1 MTAAVASYWEDTA
14 APDESGA
21 RPLDG
26 DRQVEVAV
34 IGGGYT
40 GLTAA
45 LRLAGVQGVD
55 VAVLEANR
63 IGWGASGRNSGF
75 ALTSVGKV
83 GLDERIRKWGVE
95 AARASVRLGV
105 DAVETV
111 RGLIRSEAIDCDAQ
125 TEGALLVAHR
135 DERAAELRERV
146 RTYREVLGYDGVSF
160 LSREQLD
167 TEGYLRGP
175 SAGGAIRSHTGFGLH
190 PLKYARGLAK
200 AAARRG
206 AALFDR
212 SPVVSWQRDGST
224 HVLATPS
231 GTVRTRR
238 VVMATNGYTP
248 EHLHPFFH
256 GRLLPAASN
265 IVVTRPLTAA
275 EWDAVG
281 MATTQV
287 YSDTRRLLFYWRRL
301 PDNRLLFGGR
311 SGVFDTPAALAQRR
325 RWLEAAIAAKWPS
338 LQGIG
343 SEWFW
348 HGNVCLSYDLI
359 PHAHTVDG
367 DPTVAYAMAYLGS
380 GVALSSHCGGLVAD
394 LVLGKRVPRGTPVT
408 NAGLVRFPLPA
419 LRKAYLAGAY
429 LAYGIEDR
437 WRWTIRSRRWPY
449 RKPFAMVCPRCGA
462 TRTSCRQP
470 KCCPDCLCNGRM

>member
-1 MTAAVASYWEDTA
+1 MTAVVPSYWEDTA

-21 RPLDG
+21 RPLEG

-45 LRLAGVQGVD
+45 RQLAFVHGVD

-83 GLDERIRKWGVE
+83 GLDERIRKWGLE

-111 RGLIRSEAIDCDAQ
+111 RELIRSEAIDCDAQ
-125 TEGALLVAHR
+125 PEGALTVAHR
-135 DERAAELRERV
+135 DERVAELKDRI
-146 RTYREVLGYDGVSF
+146 RTYREVLGFDGVDL
-160 LSREQLD
+160 LSREQLERD
-167 TEGYLRGP
+167 GYLRGP
-175 SAGGAIRSHTGFGLH
+175 SAGGAIRFRTGFGLH

-200 AAARRG
+200 ATARRG

-212 SPVVSWQRDGST
+212 TPVVSWQRDGST
-224 HVLATPS
+224 HVLATPG
-231 GTVRTRR
+231 GTVRARR

-248 EHLHPFFH
+248 EHLHPYFR
-256 GRLLPAASN
+256 GRVLPAASN
-265 IVVTRPLTAA
+265 IVVTRRLTPA

-301 PDNRLLFGGR
+301 PDDRLLFGGR
-311 SGVFDTPAALAQRR
+311 SGVFDTHSALARRR
-325 RWLEAAIAAKWPS
+325 RWLEAAIAAKWPV
-338 LQGIG
+338 LAGVG

-348 HGNVCLSYDLI
+348 HGNVGLSYDLI
-359 PHAHTVDG
+359 PHMNTVEG
-367 DPTVAYAMAYLGS
+367 DATVAYAMAYLGS
-380 GVALSSHCGGLVAD
+380 GVALSSHCGGLAAD
-394 LVLGKRVPRGTPVT
+394 LVMGKTVPRDTPVT
-408 NAGLVRFPLPA
+408 STEIPRFPLPA

-437 WRWTIRSRRWPY
+437 WR
-449 RKPFAMVCPRCGA
+449 
-462 TRTSCRQP
+462 
-470 KCCPDCLCNGRM
+470 

>member
-14 APDESGA
+14 ALDESGA

-45 LRLAGVQGVD
+45 LRLAGVHGVD

-83 GLDERIRKWGVE
+83 GLDERIRKWGLE

-111 RGLIRSEAIDCDAQ
+111 RELIRSEAIECDAQ
-125 TEGALLVAHR
+125 PEGALTVAHR
-135 DERAAELRERV
+135 DERVAELKDRV
-146 RTYREVLGYDGVSF
+146 RTYREGLGYDGVDF
-160 LSREQLD
+160 LSREQLERD
-167 TEGYLRGP
+167 GYLRGP
-175 SAGGAIRSHTGFGLH
+175 AAGGAIRFRTGFGLH

-200 AAARRG
+200 ATTRRG
-206 AALFDR
+206 VAQFDR
-212 SPVVSWQRDGST
+212 TPVVSWQRDGST
-224 HVLATPS
+224 HVLATPG
-231 GTVRTRR
+231 GTVRARK

-248 EHLHPFFH
+248 EHLHPYFR
-256 GRLLPAASN
+256 GRVLPAASN

-275 EWDAVG
+275 EWQEVG

-301 PDNRLLFGGR
+301 PDDRLLFGGR
-311 SGVFDTPAALAQRR
+311 SGVFNTPPALARR
-325 RWLEAAIAAKWPS
+325 RKWLEAAIADKWPV
-338 LQGIG
+338 LTGIG

-348 HGNVCLSYDLI
+348 HGNVGLSYDLI
-359 PHAHTVDG
+359 PHMNTVEG
-367 DPTVAYAMAYLGS
+367 DPTIAYAMAYLGS
-380 GVALSSHCGGLVAD
+380 GVALSSHCGGLAAD
-394 LVLGKRVPRGTPVT
+394 LVMGKAVPRDTPVT
-408 NAGLVRFPLPA
+408 STEIPRFPLPA

-437 WRWTIRSRRWPY
+437 WR
-449 RKPFAMVCPRCGA
+449 
-462 TRTSCRQP
+462 
-470 KCCPDCLCNGRM
+470 

>member
-1 MTAAVASYWEDTA
+1 MTAVVPSYWEDTA

-21 RPLDG
+21 RPLDR

-45 LRLAGVQGVD
+45 RRLAGVHGVD

-75 ALTSVGKV
+75 ALASVGKV
-83 GLDERIRKWGVE
+83 GLDERIRKWGLE

-111 RGLIRSEAIDCDAQ
+111 RELIRSESIECDAQ
-125 TEGALLVAHR
+125 PEGALLVAHR
-135 DERAAELRERV
+135 DERAAELQDRV
-146 RTYREVLGYDGVSF
+146 RTYREVLGYDGVDF
-160 LSREQLD
+160 LSREQLERD
-167 TEGYLRGP
+167 GYLRGP
-175 SAGGAIRSHTGFGLH
+175 SAGGAIRFRTGFGLH

-200 AAARRG
+200 ATARRG

-212 SPVVSWQRDGST
+212 TPVVSWQRDGGT
-224 HVLATPS
+224 HVLATPG
-231 GTVRTRR
+231 GTVRARR

-248 EHLHPFFH
+248 EHLHPYFR
-256 GRLLPAASN
+256 GRVLPAASN
-265 IVVTRPLTAA
+265 IVVTRPLTTA
-275 EWDAVG
+275 EWQQVG

-301 PDNRLLFGGR
+301 PDDRLLFGGR
-311 SGVFDTPAALAQRR
+311 SGVFDTPAALARR
-325 RWLEAAIAAKWPS
+325 RTWLEAAIADKWPM
-338 LQGIG
+338 LAGIG

-348 HGNVCLSYDLI
+348 HGNVGLSYDLI
-359 PHAHTVDG
+359 PHMNTVEG
-367 DPTVAYAMAYLGS
+367 DATVVYAMAYLGS
-380 GVALSSHCGGLVAD
+380 GVALSSHCGGLAAD
-394 LVLGKRVPRGTPVT
+394 LVMGRTVPRDTPVT
-408 NAGLVRFPLPA
+408 STEIPRFPLPA

-437 WRWTIRSRRWPY
+437 WR
-449 RKPFAMVCPRCGA
+449 
-462 TRTSCRQP
+462 
-470 KCCPDCLCNGRM
+470 

>member
-14 APDESGA
+14 LPDESGA

-45 LRLAGVQGVD
+45 LRLAGVHGVD
-55 VAVLEANR
+55 VAVLEANC

-75 ALTSVGKV
+75 ALTSLGKV
-83 GLDERIRKWGVE
+83 GLDERIRKWGLE
-95 AARASVRLGV
+95 AARASVRLGA

-111 RGLIRSEAIDCDAQ
+111 RELIRSEDIDCDAQ

-135 DERAAELRERV
+135 DERAAELQDRV
-146 RTYREVLGYDGVSF
+146 RTYRETLGYDGVDF
-160 LSREQLD
+160 LTRAQLD
-167 TEGYLRGP
+167 SNGYLRGP
-175 SAGGAIRSHTGFGLH
+175 SAGGAIRFRTGFGLH

-206 AALFDR
+206 VALFDR
-212 SPVVSWQRDGST
+212 SPVVSWQRDGGM
-224 HVLATPS
+224 HVLATPG
-231 GTVRTRR
+231 GTVRARR

-248 EHLHPFFH
+248 EHLHPYFR
-256 GRLLPAASN
+256 GRVLPAASN

-275 EWDAVG
+275 EWREVG
-281 MATTQV
+281 MASTQV

-301 PDNRLLFGGR
+301 PDDRLLFGGR
-311 SGVFDTPAALAQRR
+311 SGVFDTPAALARR
-325 RWLEAAIAAKWPS
+325 RKWLETAIADKWPV
-338 LQGIG
+338 LTGIG

-348 HGNVCLSYDLI
+348 HGNVGLSYDLI
-359 PHAHTVDG
+359 PHMHTVAG
-367 DPTVAYAMAYLGS
+367 DPTIAYAMAYLGS
-380 GVALSSHCGGLVAD
+380 GVALSSHCGGLAAD
-394 LVLGKRVPRGTPVT
+394 LVMGKAVPRDTPVT
-408 NAGLVRFPLPA
+408 STEIPRFPLPA

-437 WRWTIRSRRWPY
+437 WR
-449 RKPFAMVCPRCGA
+449 
-462 TRTSCRQP
+462 
-470 KCCPDCLCNGRM
+470 

>member
-14 APDESGA
+14 LPDESGA

-45 LRLAGVQGVD
+45 LRLAGVHGVD
-55 VAVLEANR
+55 VAVLEANC

-75 ALTSVGKV
+75 ALTSLGKV
-83 GLDERIRKWGVE
+83 GLDERIRKWGLE
-95 AARASVRLGV
+95 AARASVRLGA

-111 RGLIRSEAIDCDAQ
+111 RELIRSEDIDCDAQ

-135 DERAAELRERV
+135 DERAAELQDRV
-146 RTYREVLGYDGVSF
+146 RTYRETLGYDGVDF
-160 LSREQLD
+160 LTRAQLD
-167 TEGYLRGP
+167 SNGYLRGP
-175 SAGGAIRSHTGFGLH
+175 SAGGAIRFRTGFGLH

-206 AALFDR
+206 VALFDR
-212 SPVVSWQRDGST
+212 SPVVSWQRDGGM
-224 HVLATPS
+224 HVLATPG
-231 GTVRTRR
+231 GTVRARR

-248 EHLHPFFH
+248 EHLHPYFR
-256 GRLLPAASN
+256 GRVLPAASN

-275 EWDAVG
+275 EWREVG
-281 MATTQV
+281 MASTQV

-301 PDNRLLFGGR
+301 PDDRLLFGGR
-311 SGVFDTPAALAQRR
+311 SGVFDTPAALARR
-325 RWLEAAIAAKWPS
+325 RKWLETAIADKWPV
-338 LQGIG
+338 LTGIG

-348 HGNVCLSYDLI
+348 HGNVGLSYDLI
-359 PHAHTVDG
+359 PHMHTVAG
-367 DPTVAYAMAYLGS
+367 DPTIAYAYLGS
-380 GVALSSHCGGLVAD
+380 GVALSSHCGGLAAD
-394 LVLGKRVPRGTPVT
+394 LVMGKAVPRDTPVT
-408 NAGLVRFPLPA
+408 STEIPRFPLPA

-437 WRWTIRSRRWPY
+437 WR
-449 RKPFAMVCPRCGA
+449 
-462 TRTSCRQP
+462 
-470 KCCPDCLCNGRM
+470 

>member
-1 MTAAVASYWEDTA
+1 MTALVPSYWEHTA

-21 RPLDG
+21 RPLEG
-26 DRQVEVAV
+26 DRRVEVAV

-45 LRLAGVQGVD
+45 RQLAGVHGVD
-55 VAVLEANR
+55 VAVLEANP

-83 GLDERIRKWGVE
+83 GLDERIRRWGLE

-111 RGLIRSEAIDCDAQ
+111 RELIRSEAIGCDAQ
-125 TEGALLVAHR
+125 PEGALTVAHR
-135 DERAAELRERV
+135 DERVAELRERV
-146 RTYREVLGYDGVSF
+146 RTYREVLGYDGVDF
-160 LSREQLD
+160 LSREQLERD
-167 TEGYLRGP
+167 GYLRGP
-175 SAGGAIRSHTGFGLH
+175 SAGGAIRFRTGFGLH

-224 HVLATPS
+224 HILATPG
-231 GTVRTRR
+231 GTVRARR

-248 EHLHPFFH
+248 EHLHPYFR
-256 GRLLPAASN
+256 GRVLPAASN

-275 EWDAVG
+275 EWQQVG
-281 MATTQV
+281 MATTRV

-301 PDNRLLFGGR
+301 PDDRLLFGGR
-311 SGVFDTPAALAQRR
+311 SGVFNTPAALARR
-325 RWLEAAIAAKWPS
+325 RKWLEAAIADKWPV
-338 LQGIG
+338 LAGIG

-348 HGNVCLSYDLI
+348 HGNVGLSYDLI
-359 PHAHTVDG
+359 PHMNTVEG

-380 GVALSSHCGGLVAD
+380 GVALSSHCGALAAD
-394 LVLGKRVPRGTPVT
+394 LVMGKAVPRDTPVT
-408 NAGLVRFPLPA
+408 STEIPRFPLPA

-437 WRWTIRSRRWPY
+437 WR
-449 RKPFAMVCPRCGA
+449 
-462 TRTSCRQP
+462 
-470 KCCPDCLCNGRM
+470 